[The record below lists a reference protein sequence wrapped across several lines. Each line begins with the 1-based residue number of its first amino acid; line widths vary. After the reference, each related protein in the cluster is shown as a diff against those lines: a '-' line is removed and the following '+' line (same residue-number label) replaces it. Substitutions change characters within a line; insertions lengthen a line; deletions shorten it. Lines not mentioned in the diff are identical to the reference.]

1 MQKHTLILGP
11 SLRKNIAHA
20 EKLIE
25 NLNKSEREFCS
36 VIEPSISRDLFS
48 KCNAATKAVI
58 IYDLLAAAQLEDLY
72 FFTRSIAIG
81 MPYEQLNINPKLI
94 IISTNISPSDI
105 PTDAS
110 FTERFNVINM
120 YKILSGS

>member
-11 SLRKNIAHA
+11 SLRKNIAQA

-48 KCNAATKAVI
+48 KCNEDTKAVI
-58 IYDLLAAAQLEDLY
+58 IYDLNSVAQLEEFY
-72 FFTRSIAIG
+72 NYTRSIPMG
-81 MPYEQLNINPKLI
+81 MPYEKLNINPKLI

-110 FTERFNVINM
+110 FTERFDVINM
-120 YKILSGS
+120 YKILSRS